1 MYLSNRWKVAE
12 LSSFI
17 LRINCFLNQIHTMR
31 MECTLPW
38 IYACLEVEFYW
49 WGISPSQMCAPW
61 NHSNKMDGF
70 LKQSYYYCTAYNT
83 IHIYPKPYVHTSTFT
98 NEYDYY
104 SFERLVFSLFTST
117 RLKAGKSVLK
127 GLSVNAI
134 NGYYLNCRPRSVKGS
149 TSTRCETPSRCWTLQ
164 GSGLQ
169 LRYDLYFMFW
179 KCEVIG

>member
-1 MYLSNRWKVAE
+1 MSGEEFTWGWKFWRPKFRYESSVVEFTGEEYGVHLFNRWKVAE

-49 WGISPSQMCAPW
+49 WWISPSQMCAPW

-104 SFERLVFSLFTST
+104 SFERLVFSLF
-117 RLKAGKSVLK
+117 
-127 GLSVNAI
+127 
-134 NGYYLNCRPRSVKGS
+134 LNRRHASLH
-149 TSTRCETPSRCWTLQ
+149 R
-164 GSGLQ
+164 
-169 LRYDLYFMFW
+169 
-179 KCEVIG
+179 